1 MTKALTLIAINQ
13 IIRTVEPG
21 VPGDKSK
28 GIKATPPK
36 TQVIQPKTIFVAQDE
51 TEFNELTEGPA
62 PAARAPEKDE
72 KVEVSIEN
80 VLPADEAAAKEQ
92 AKKDAAAA
100 KAEAA
105 KNKPAAAKAGAKTT
119 EAGAGSTKTSAS
131 TGTTTSG
138 SKAAGA
144 EGAGDGSDLV

>member
-21 VPGDKSK
+21 KPGDKSK

-36 TQVIQPKTIFVAQDE
+36 TQVINPKTIFVAQDDD
-51 TEFNELTEGPA
+51 EFKELTEGPA

-72 KVEVSIEN
+72 KVEVSIDN
-80 VLPADEAAAKEQ
+80 VLPKDAEADKAAAKEAAAK
-92 AKKDAAAA
+92 AKADAA
-100 KAEAA
+100 KA
-105 KNKPAAAKAGAKTT
+105 KAAAAKTT

>member
-13 IIRTVEPG
+13 IIRCVEPG

-36 TQVIQPKTIFVAQDE
+36 TQIIAPKTIFVAQDQ
-51 TEFNELTEGPA
+51 TEFDELTEGPA
-62 PAARAPEKDE
+62 PAARVPEKDE

-92 AKKDAAAA
+92 AKKDAAKAKTEAAANKA
-100 KAEAA
+100 KA
-105 KNKPAAAKAGAKTT
+105 AKTT

-144 EGAGDGSDLV
+144 EGAGAGDGSDLV

>member
-80 VLPADEAAAKEQ
+80 VLPADEAAAKAQ
-92 AKKDAAAA
+92 AKADAA
-100 KAEAA
+100 KAKTEAA
-105 KNKPAAAKAGAKTT
+105 ANKAKAAKTT